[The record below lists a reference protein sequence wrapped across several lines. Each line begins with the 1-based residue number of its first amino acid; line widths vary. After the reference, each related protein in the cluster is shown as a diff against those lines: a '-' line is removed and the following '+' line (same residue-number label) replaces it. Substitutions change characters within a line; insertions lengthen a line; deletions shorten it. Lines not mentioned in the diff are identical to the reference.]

1 VDSPTLG
8 EPVPLAVT
16 DQPPPEDIPSIQ
28 AIRLGDS
35 QAAAF
40 AEHVSS
46 YIHLGAKLIGK
57 VERLAVP

>member
-1 VDSPTLG
+1 M
-8 EPVPLAVT
+8 PLAVT
-16 DQPPPEDIPSIQ
+16 DQPPPADVPTIQ

-46 YIHLGAKLIGK
+46 YVHLGAKLLGK
-57 VERLAVP
+57 VQRLPVP